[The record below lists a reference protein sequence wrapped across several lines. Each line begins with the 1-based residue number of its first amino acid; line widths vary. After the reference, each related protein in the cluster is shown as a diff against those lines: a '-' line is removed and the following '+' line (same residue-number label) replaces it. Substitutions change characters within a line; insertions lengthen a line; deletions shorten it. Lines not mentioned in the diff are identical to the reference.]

1 MGKNAFPKV
10 TQKSVG
16 VMDIP
21 SAQGLWDQHA
31 ETQDTGSVA
40 QHFPP
45 APAEHSCFWPH
56 SHPQVTSTLILSR
69 TVPQITQ
76 LKCGLLNL

>member
-31 ETQDTGSVA
+31 EIQDTGSVA

-45 APAEHSCFWPH
+45 APAEHSCF
-56 SHPQVTSTLILSR
+56 
-69 TVPQITQ
+69 
-76 LKCGLLNL
+76 